1 MAGNNNQSNDSGKK
15 FYRSSIP
22 GLTVITEQAKEGEVA
37 PQSERFV
44 PYQYISDI
52 GEVFVHGYLATDD
65 GKLQAILAKDSNV
78 TEIDQE
84 AFEKYTDTENE
95 KVKRAAL

>member
-1 MAGNNNQSNDSGKK
+1 MAGNNNQDGKK

-22 GLTVITEQAKEGEVA
+22 GLTVNTGLAAEGEVA
-37 PQSERFV
+37 PPSERFV

-65 GKLQAILAKDSNV
+65 KKLQGILEKDQNV

-84 AFEKYTDTENE
+84 AFEKYTDTSNE